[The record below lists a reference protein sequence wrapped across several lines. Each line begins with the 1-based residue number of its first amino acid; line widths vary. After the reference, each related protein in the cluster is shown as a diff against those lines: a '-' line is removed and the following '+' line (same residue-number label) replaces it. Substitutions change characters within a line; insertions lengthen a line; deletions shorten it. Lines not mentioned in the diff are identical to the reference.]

1 MLEILAIWGCLPEI
15 TNDCIDMTNSSSTYL
30 SILVGAIIGLA
41 ITWWIYN
48 RQKKISDKQD
58 VGQRHIKDLE
68 ESHERILKSIEG
80 FQKHQERI
88 LNQILSLDKKID
100 CAIENNDT

>member
-1 MLEILAIWGCLPEI
+1 MLEILVIWGCLPEI
-15 TNDCIDMTNSSSTYL
+15 TNDCIDMTNASSTYL

-58 VGQRHIKDLE
+58 VGLRHIKDLE

-100 CAIENNDT
+100 SAIENKHT

>member
-15 TNDCIDMTNSSSTYL
+15 TNDCIDMTNASSTYL

-48 RQKKISDKQD
+48 RQKKIS
-58 VGQRHIKDLE
+58 E
-68 ESHERILKSIEG
+68 
-80 FQKHQERI
+80 
-88 LNQILSLDKKID
+88 
-100 CAIENNDT
+100 